1 MKKYYAI
8 VVDEKEYQ
16 LRLTVGGQ
24 RRLGEKYKTSPMEV
38 LTTAAANAGMTADV
52 LNEALHW
59 NGNPNGKITGD
70 EFYDLL
76 VDEAVLDGIGGAGEL
91 ISEIGKASGMLSEE
105 QGDAFAAR
113 ISKEVDG
120 IFLGSG
126 EKQEEEN
133 ENPPQ
138 AQTAD

>member
-59 NGNPNGKITGD
+59 SFTICWWTRPFWTAS
-70 EFYDLL
+70 
-76 VDEAVLDGIGGAGEL
+76 AVLENSSL
-91 ISEIGKASGMLSEE
+91 RS
-105 QGDAFAAR
+105 AR
-113 ISKEVDG
+113 
-120 IFLGSG
+120 
-126 EKQEEEN
+126 
-133 ENPPQ
+133 PPEC
-138 AQTAD
+138 